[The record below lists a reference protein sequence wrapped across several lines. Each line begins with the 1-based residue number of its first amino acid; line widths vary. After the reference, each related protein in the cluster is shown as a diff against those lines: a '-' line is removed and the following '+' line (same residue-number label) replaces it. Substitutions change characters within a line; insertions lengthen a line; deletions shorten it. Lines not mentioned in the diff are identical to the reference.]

1 MNLTDML
8 ISDEGLRLK
17 PYHCT
22 ANKLTIG
29 IGRNL
34 DDVGITEDEARYLL
48 ANDIKRVEQSLSRD
62 RVFVALDD
70 NRRIALINMA
80 FQLGV
85 AGCLS
90 FRKMWSA
97 LADEDWQRAH
107 DEALSSRWAKQTPAR
122 AKRIAAILLTG
133 TLDSYRG
140 VI

>member
-48 ANDIKRVEQSLSRD
+48 ANDIKRVEQALARD

-70 NRRIALINMA
+70 NRRIALTNMA

-107 DEALSSRWAKQTPAR
+107 DEALNSRWAKQTPAR

-133 TLDSYRG
+133 TLDSYKG
-140 VI
+140 VV